1 MFTSAPASRLWR
13 VVVPPLRTVTVPST
27 VFGAGGSAPAPG
39 VWAPDARPSVHSQQ
53 RLLLVDAP
61 LHNTFLELWTMAHF
75 LVPGIS
81 RPYLHL
87 PLKAP
92 SDENQDYYHK
102 VVIRLHRVRVAA
114 GAGAGRAAC
123 ARGATDT
130 QQPPCSPR

>member
-1 MFTSAPASRLWR
+1 M
-13 VVVPPLRTVTVPST
+13 
-27 VFGAGGSAPAPG
+27 
-39 VWAPDARPSVHSQQ
+39 HSQQ

-114 GAGAGRAAC
+114 GAGVGWAPAHVAPRTRSSA
-123 ARGATDT
+123 
-130 QQPPCSPR
+130 PCSPR

>member
-1 MFTSAPASRLWR
+1 M
-13 VVVPPLRTVTVPST
+13 
-27 VFGAGGSAPAPG
+27 
-39 VWAPDARPSVHSQQ
+39 HSQQ

-114 GAGAGRAAC
+114 GAGVGRAAC

-130 QQPPCSPR
+130 QQRAVFPQVTQPFILRRTKRDVEKQLTKKYEHVLKCRLSNRQKALYEDVILQPE